1 MKEFMRI
8 KKGWKPIPMS
18 LKILFVVFVIWSVM
32 TLVVIESAF
41 DIGYPLFGIIFN
53 GALGVVIA
61 LLLNFLAP
69 LIFVYALWNRYS
81 WGAKYA
87 MTYIGFFIINNAV
100 ALALLQEQFGLP
112 QILFPLITN
121 IVFFV
126 VIYKT
131 RSYFK

>member
-8 KKGWKPIPMS
+8 EKGWKPIPLS
-18 LKILFVVFVIWSVM
+18 LKILSIVFLFWSVM
-32 TLVVIESAF
+32 TLVNIKFAF
-41 DIGYPLFGIIFN
+41 DIGYPIFGIIFD

-69 LIFVYALWNRYS
+69 LIFVYALLNRYS
-81 WGAKYA
+81 WGPKYA
-87 MTYIGFFIINNAV
+87 MTYISFFIINNTV
-100 ALALLQEQFGLP
+100 ALALLQVQLGLP
-112 QILFPLITN
+112 QILFPLIAN
-121 IVFFV
+121 VIFFI